1 MGPLISTFSLQLRL
15 NQLFFLKMIFKKKL
29 AVSLFVV
36 SFLALV
42 TTTQTESSDYSEE
55 YDSGPVFDPCSAP
68 MDAGPCKES
77 KASFYFDKS
86 SMSCKICMY
95 VSCGGNGNNFRKKS
109 DCLRAY
115 KLQIVETVK
124 EAEKAVGD
132 KAVKKVEEAVEG
144 EVEEAVKEEAVQE
157 EADEEMAEEMAEEE
171 KVEDKPAK

>member
-1 MGPLISTFSLQLRL
+1 MGISTFSLQLRL
-15 NQLFFLKMIFKKKL
+15 NQLFFLKIIFKMKL
-29 AVSLFVV
+29 AVSLFVA

-42 TTTQTESSDYSEE
+42 TTTQTENSDS
-55 YDSGPVFDPCSAP
+55 DGDPVTSY
-68 MDAGPCKES
+68 
-77 KASFYFDKS
+77 YFDKS

-95 VSCGGNGNNFRKKS
+95 VDCGGNGNNFRKKS
-109 DCLRAY
+109 DCLQAY
-115 KLQIVETVK
+115 KRQIVETVK
-124 EAEKAVGD
+124 EAEKAAED

>member
-15 NQLFFLKMIFKKKL
+15 NQLFFLKMIFKMKL

-115 KLQIVETVK
+115 KLQIVE
-124 EAEKAVGD
+124 AEKAVED
-132 KAVKKVEEAVEG
+132 KAVKKVEEAVEE

-157 EADEEMAEEMAEEE
+157 E
-171 KVEDKPAK
+171 

>member
-1 MGPLISTFSLQLRL
+1 MGAFPLISIFSLQLRL
-15 NQLFFLKMIFKKKL
+15 NQLFFLKIIFKMKL
-29 AVSLFVV
+29 AVSLFVA

-42 TTTQTESSDYSEE
+42 TTTQTENSDS
-55 YDSGPVFDPCSAP
+55 DGDPVFDPCSAP

-77 KASFYFDKS
+77 KASYYFDKR

-109 DCLRAY
+109 DCLLAY
-115 KLQIVETVK
+115 KPQIVETVK
-124 EAEKAVGD
+124 EAEKAVED

>member
-1 MGPLISTFSLQLRL
+1 MGAFPLISTFSLQLRL
-15 NQLFFLKMIFKKKL
+15 NQLFFLKIIFKMKL

-42 TTTQTESSDYSEE
+42 TTTQTENSDS
-55 YDSGPVFDPCSAP
+55 DGDPVLESDPCSAP

-77 KASFYFDKS
+77 KASYYFNKS

-95 VSCGGNGNNFRKKS
+95 VDCGGNGNNFRKKS
-109 DCLRAY
+109 ECLRAY
-115 KLQIVETVK
+115 KPQIVETVK
-124 EAEKAVGD
+124 EAEKAVED